1 MEEKEILLT
10 KDEYKTLRAAEV
22 YKNSRLSFDL
32 VMYQILVCAD
42 IVNKEKAFDK
52 IMDKFKEVENIENQ
66 A

>member
-22 YKNSRLSFDL
+22 YKNGRLPFDIM
-32 VMYQILVCAD
+32 MYQILVCVD

>member
-22 YKNSRLSFDL
+22 YKNSRLPFDIM
-32 VMYQILVCAD
+32 MYQILVCAD
-42 IVNKEKAFDK
+42 IANKEKAFDK